1 MTQEEMFYSLSVLHP
16 LQVNLFIEFI
26 MSDYMPS
33 ALLSIIKQKCKEENP
48 VLSFWLC
55 QWAAKKKSGQT
66 VMLFIFDT
74 SKIRIV
80 TEKKLL
86 ITEV

>member
-1 MTQEEMFYSLSVLHP
+1 MTQEEMYYSLSVLCP
-16 LQVNLFIEFI
+16 LQVSLFIQFI

-48 VLSFWLC
+48 VFSFWQC

-80 TEKKLL
+80 IEKRLL
-86 ITEV
+86 ITDV